1 MPTTT
6 EYRGRRAATIE
17 NDDLRVSVL
26 VEGGHVAEIF
36 DKPAGVNPLWTPP
49 WPSIEPSSF
58 NPARHTRYGPGV
70 DAKLL
75 AGIMGHNLCLDIF
88 GGPSHEEAAVGL
100 PVHGEASVVPYDV
113 GGTATE
119 AILQAHLPLAELQIE
134 RRIELRGRAVR
145 IWEAVENLGGTDRPV
160 GWTQHVTL
168 GPPFLRKGHT
178 EFRTSATRSRTHE
191 TTFGTADYL
200 EPAADFD
207 WPEAPRLGGGTV
219 DLRRFT
225 DAPRSS
231 AYTAHLLNPA
241 REHAFFVAFSA
252 ASRLAFGCVWHRAD
266 FPWLGI
272 WEENLSRTQA
282 PWNGETLT
290 RGMEFGVSPFPESR
304 RQMVDRARMFDTR
317 TFRWIPAGSRV
328 IVEYWC
334 VLRTADA
341 VPDTLEWPVS
351 FPD

>member
-1 MPTTT
+1 MSTQT
-6 EYRGRRAATIE
+6 EFRGRRAATVE
-17 NDDLRVSVL
+17 NEQLRVTVL
-26 VEGGHVAEIF
+26 VEGGHVAEIY
-36 DKPAGVNPLWTPP
+36 DKTAGVNPLWTPP
-49 WPSIEPSSF
+49 WPSIEPSTYQ
-58 NPARHTRYGPGV
+58 PGKHPEYGSGV

-75 AGIMGHNLCLDIF
+75 GGIMGHNLCLDIF
-88 GGPSHEEAAVGL
+88 GGPSAEEAAVGL

-113 GGTATE
+113 GGGAHE
-119 AILQAHLPLAELQIE
+119 MVLQAHLPLAELQVE

-168 GPPFLRKGHT
+168 GPPFLKKGHT

-200 EPAADFD
+200 QPATDFD
-207 WPEAPRLGGGTV
+207 WPHAPRLGTGTV
-219 DLRRFT
+219 DLQRYN
-225 DAPRSS
+225 DAASSS
-231 AYTAHLLNPA
+231 AYTAHLLDRG

-252 ASRLAFGCVWHRAD
+252 AYRLSFGYVWRTAD

-272 WEENLSRTQA
+272 WEENRSRAQP
-282 PWNGETLT
+282 PWNGSTIT

-304 RQMVDRARMFDTR
+304 RQMVDRSRLFDMP

-334 VLRTADA
+334 VLATAGA
-341 VPDTLEWPVS
+341 APDTLDWPV
-351 FPD
+351 